1 MLANKISDSAKKN
14 FVLDDHKNGNNPD
27 CDGTV
32 AFTRW
37 HSHMTPHR
45 KYVIMAV

>member
-1 MLANKISDSAKKN
+1 MLANKISDSAKKK
-14 FVLDDHKNGNNPD
+14 FLYWMIIKTEIIQ
-27 CDGTV
+27 TV
-32 AFTRW
+32 TARW